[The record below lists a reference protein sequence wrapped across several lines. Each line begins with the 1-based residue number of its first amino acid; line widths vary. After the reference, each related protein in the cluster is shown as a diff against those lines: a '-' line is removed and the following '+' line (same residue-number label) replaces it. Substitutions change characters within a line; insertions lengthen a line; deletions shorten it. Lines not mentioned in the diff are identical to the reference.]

1 MAKTSIEKLQ
11 REEWQKLLLNKW
23 QREDYL
29 KVSKIVHVVI
39 VTYKASK
46 FLTNKQKKG
55 APLHENWSTT
65 YVRHHE
71 DSEKW

>member
-1 MAKTSIEKLQ
+1 MVKTSIETLQ
-11 REEWQKLLLNKW
+11 REEWQKLVLNKW
-23 QREDYL
+23 QGEDYL

-55 APLHENWSTT
+55 ASLHEIWSTA